1 MHPLGYV
8 PLPLAPSL
16 PALSLARVCS
26 ALLLAIA
33 VPTRT
38 RVQPDGHD
46 MDNTDTLAQVG
57 LGFTCDFSK
66 PNGGFIGQTAHEA
79 EKARGLGQLPRRLAQ
94 VLVNDPEPLLYHGE
108 VLYRDGVVV
117 GDVRAGSYG
126 HTLGGAVGLAMVDA
140 APVRLF
146 YLPLHFTRIL
156 LTI

>member
-1 MHPLGYV
+1 
-8 PLPLAPSL
+8 
-16 PALSLARVCS
+16 
-26 ALLLAIA
+26 
-33 VPTRT
+33 
-38 RVQPDGHD
+38 

-66 PNGGFIGQTAHEA
+66 PNGGFIGQTAYEA
-79 EKARGLGQLPRRLAQ
+79 EKAKGLGHLPRRLAQ

-140 APVRLF
+140 APVLGDGPTASMTPKSFRESEWEVDIAGTRYPATVSLR
-146 YLPLHFTRIL
+146 PLYDPKNERIKA
-156 LTI
+156 